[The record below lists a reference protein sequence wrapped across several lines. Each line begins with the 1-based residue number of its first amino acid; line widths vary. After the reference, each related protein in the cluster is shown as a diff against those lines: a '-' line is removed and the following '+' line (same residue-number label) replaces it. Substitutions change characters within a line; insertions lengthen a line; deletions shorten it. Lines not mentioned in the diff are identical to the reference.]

1 ATIAPIRAGLKQHG
15 AVVVFRDV
23 TVERRNQ
30 ERVESARAQLEEA
43 NRLKDQF
50 LAMVSHELRTPL
62 TSIVGWA
69 ALIRHKRLEP
79 ETLDMAL
86 ATIDRNAKLQMQLV
100 EDLLD
105 VSRITAG
112 TFRLE
117 RTLVQVDAVIS
128 AAIDALRTG
137 IDEKR
142 IVLTFKAQPCPA
154 MYLDPNR
161 FQQVL

>member
-1 ATIAPIRAGLKQHG
+1 RTEVVNLNVSARELSDIRLSDHAVLVSRHGAEYPIHATIAPIRAGLKLHG

-86 ATIDRNAKLQMQLV
+86 ATIDRNAKLQM
-100 EDLLD
+100 
-105 VSRITAG
+105 
-112 TFRLE
+112 
-117 RTLVQVDAVIS
+117 
-128 AAIDALRTG
+128 
-137 IDEKR
+137 
-142 IVLTFKAQPCPA
+142 
-154 MYLDPNR
+154 
-161 FQQVL
+161 